1 MADNRQSLREIPK
14 HNIQVKASV
23 EERNLAKDIAKGVM
37 DEVIIPKSKEAMRN
51 MSSDIITMFA
61 EGLRSL
67 VDRVIY
73 PDGNVPYKKN
83 TNSGSGVYTSNVNYT
98 SYSRPIN
105 NYQPSQQKGKD
116 TIGQRPGNEVKYIW
130 VESEEKAKQI
140 VGALKEDIDNYGKA
154 KVATLYEM
162 IKERT
167 TMADFKYGW
176 TDSNAIGYYY
186 DSNRRGNEYKWF
198 IDLPRPVDITQG

>member
-73 PDGNVPYKKN
+73 PDGNVPYKKT